1 LFTGYL
7 ADSMTSNCPEGSEI
21 LAHYRTGDF
30 ARRLKTG
37 ELIFLGRKDRIVKIY
52 GQRFQ
57 GEIHD

>member
-1 LFTGYL
+1 
-7 ADSMTSNCPEGSEI
+7 MTSNCPEGSEI